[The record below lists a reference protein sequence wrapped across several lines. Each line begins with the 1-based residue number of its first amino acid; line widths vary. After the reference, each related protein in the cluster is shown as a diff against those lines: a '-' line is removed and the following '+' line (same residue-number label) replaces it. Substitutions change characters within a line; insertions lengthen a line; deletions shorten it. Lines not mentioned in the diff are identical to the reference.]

1 VVRGRFR
8 GKLLCLSNE
17 RALSK
22 LSSHIQLPPLAG
34 AALAE
39 WLAGRR
45 RDVILSV
52 DSELEEAHSNAD
64 DVETTMLLFFG
75 VFAALY
81 ADLDEPI
88 PFGVESTE
96 EIVNGIARGIPPSR
110 ASRVFLQRA
119 PDMIHRIRSGI
130 SSPWTLIPRSASTK
144 VLEASTEVLDHFRQK
159 KRQSVGY
166 APMSDTENRRP

>member
-1 VVRGRFR
+1 
-8 GKLLCLSNE
+8 
-17 RALSK
+17 
-22 LSSHIQLPPLAG
+22 
-34 AALAE
+34 
-39 WLAGRR
+39 
-45 RDVILSV
+45 
-52 DSELEEAHSNAD
+52 
-64 DVETTMLLFFG
+64 MLLFFG